1 MNDVACI
8 WVFQKRLKIGVGRRS
23 KAFLGL
29 FLTDWGAFLASE
41 HIAINMDPF
50 WTPILIGLGSL
61 MCTRAKLM
69 STKMVA
75 PEGNKKSSSVKL
87 VMCAILRRAKTNLQ
101 TSILKQ
107 PDTT

>member
-1 MNDVACI
+1 MNDVACV
-8 WVFQKRLKIGVGRRS
+8 WVFQKRLKIGVGRRF

-41 HIAINMDPF
+41 HIAINMDTF

-75 PEGNKKSSSVKL
+75 PEGKKKL
-87 VMCAILRRAKTNLQ
+87 KCETGDVRYPAACQDRFTNFNLE
-101 TSILKQ
+101 TA
-107 PDTT
+107 